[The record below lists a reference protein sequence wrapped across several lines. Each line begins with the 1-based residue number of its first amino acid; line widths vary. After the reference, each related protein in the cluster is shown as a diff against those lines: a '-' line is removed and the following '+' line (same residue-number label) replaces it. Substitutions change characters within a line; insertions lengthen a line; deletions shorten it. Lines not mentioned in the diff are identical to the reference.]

1 MLLRL
6 SQALLTKQCY
16 KPPFGAVFQIR
27 GVGMIIWD
35 GVAFVDVPRAE
46 AEKLIAEDKAQ
57 DVSKEDG
64 LSLKYRHQFTGY
76 ITREM
81 RAEAPIAPVAEE
93 VEIVQEEV
101 EATAPPFNWEDHRE
115 AYKAATGARR
125 ASEKAVIQWA
135 KEEGL
140 LT

>member
-6 SQALLTKQCY
+6 SQALLTKQRY

-76 ITREM
+76 MTREM

-93 VEIVQEEV
+93 IEEP
-101 EATAPPFNWEDHRE
+101 ETFHWEDHRE
-115 AYKAATGARR
+115 EYKKATGAKRV
-125 ASEKAVIQWA
+125 SEKAVIQWA

>member
-6 SQALLTKQCY
+6 SQALLTKKCY

-64 LSLKYRHQFTGY
+64 LSLQYRHQFTGY
-76 ITREM
+76 MTREM

-93 VEIVQEEV
+93 IEEPS
-101 EATAPPFNWEDHRE
+101 TFHWEDHRE